1 MTWAGFL
8 DESQQPKWA
17 TAMEARLNR
26 KMDIIMGMVQVEQG
40 DLDALDVSLDEIATA
55 FENKIQA
62 LIDAAQTPLP
72 EAELSAL
79 QADVVALRG
88 LSAPVPPP
96 A

>member
-1 MTWAGFL
+1 MAWAGFL

-17 TAMEARLNR
+17 TAMETRLNR
-26 KMDIIMGMVQVEQG
+26 KMDIIMAMVQVEQG
-40 DLDALDVSLDEIATA
+40 DLDALDASLDEVSSAIA
-55 FENKIQA
+55 NKIQA

-72 EAELSAL
+72 AAELSAL
-79 QADVVALRG
+79 QADVETLRG